1 MEPMT
6 LTSRQRRRLI
16 TRGLLRALLT
26 SVVMVVLYYV
36 LPFSHRSDEYVL
48 AQITLGV
55 ALLTGMIMWQLRAIT
70 RSSYPGIRAVQS
82 LAVTTP
88 LFLLFFASTYFILS
102 LDEASSFTEPLT
114 RSDALYFTVTV
125 FATVGFGDI
134 SAQEGAARLVVTAQ
148 MLLDLVVVG
157 LGIQVIIGAVK
168 RGHSSESDTDDATR
182 K

>member
-1 MEPMT
+1 MED
-6 LTSRQRRRLI
+6 LTSRQRRWLI
-16 TRGLLRALLT
+16 ARGLLRALLT
-26 SVVMVVLYYV
+26 SVVMVALYYV
-36 LPFSHRSDEYVL
+36 LPFTHRSDEYVV
-48 AQITLGV
+48 AQVTLGV
-55 ALLTGMIMWQLRAIT
+55 ALLAGMIAWQLRAII

-82 LAVTTP
+82 LASTTP

-102 LDEASSFTEPLT
+102 LDDAARFTEPLD

-148 MLLDLVVVG
+148 MLLDVVVVG

-168 RGHSSESDTDDATR
+168 RGKAGASATET
-182 K
+182 